1 MTSSRV
7 LFLRASLMRRHVRV
21 VSLRYGTIRQVD
33 VGWYGRRGIVRIRHD
48 ERWTAFSEIRPRDRA
63 AELATFARAA
73 IPRVAD
79 VRFTPF
85 TFGEANHWTPTPRET
100 MDVLL
105 APALV
110 AGGIVAGL
118 TAAVYFGGALYATI
132 ATLAGVLLVLL
143 LVRRTL

>member
-7 LFLRASLMRRHVRV
+7 LFLRASLMRRRVRV
-21 VSLRYGTIRQVD
+21 VSLPYGTFRQVD

-48 ERWTAFSEIRPRDRA
+48 GQWTAFSEIRPRDRA
-63 AELATFARAA
+63 AELATFARSA
-73 IPRVAD
+73 IPRLAD
-79 VRFTPF
+79 LRFAPF

-100 MDVLL
+100 MGVFLV
-105 APALV
+105 PALV

-118 TAAVYFGGALYATI
+118 AAAVYLGGALYATI
-132 ATLAGVLLVLL
+132 ATLAGVLFVLL